1 MKNQQSIG
9 RKMGV
14 RRLGA
19 PLITTLVTLLCLV
32 CPAPATAAND
42 LLSLPAI
49 KSRLAQTSVL
59 MDVFNTGERLVAVG
73 ERGHILLSDD
83 DGKSWVQVDVP
94 TSVTLTA
101 VYFPTPEKG
110 WVVGHDGVVLHSAD
124 AGQTWVKQLD
134 GTQINEVI
142 KTQVEQMLSAKAN
155 ELSLV
160 DDPAHR
166 EELEY
171 ELENLQFFV
180 NDSQMAVEEG
190 PTRPFMDLW
199 FKNEREGIIIGSFG
213 MILKTEDGGQ
223 HWQPIMDRIENLDG
237 YHYYAIAPAGDA
249 LFIAG
254 ERGMLFRS
262 FDDGENWQRL
272 ETPYDG
278 SFFGLAGNQ
287 DGSLVVVFGLR
298 GNAYVSS
305 DSGASWQAAD
315 TPKGSALSGAEFLED
330 GSLLMVSN
338 DGKLVRSNDKAQTF
352 QKLSATFPGGID
364 LTATGSDNVVVVGAY
379 GAKSI
384 VLKD

>member
-1 MKNQQSIG
+1 MKNQRSIG

-19 PLITTLVTLLCLV
+19 PLITTIVTLLCLV
-32 CPAPATAAND
+32 CPAPTAAAND

-83 DGKSWVQVDVP
+83 DGTNWVQAEVP

-180 NDSQMAVEEG
+180 NDAQMAVEEG

-199 FKNEREGIIIGSFG
+199 FKNDREGIIIGSFG

-223 HWQPIMDRIENLDG
+223 HWQPIMDHIENLDG

-379 GAKSI
+379 GVKS
-384 VLKD
+384 VGLKD